1 VGLLD
6 RISAARGAVATIET
20 RNGIDQW
27 LNNYLIPA
35 FSYNGMFYSAGT
47 SGLVQTLAGNK
58 ASEIS
63 ATLPGYTAAVRQTP
77 PAFAAQMVRA
87 LVLSQARFR
96 FRNRSTSK
104 TPKRMFGTSALSI
117 LEQPW
122 PNGTTGELVSRM
134 EWHAGLAGN
143 AYVAYQP
150 ARRGRAERLRVLRP
164 DWCAL
169 IYGSD
174 QEPEDAALALD
185 GELIGLVYQNGGL
198 NQGGNKPQTILVGS
212 FAHWAPMPDPLN
224 AGIGMSWL
232 TPAIRELQADQ
243 LAAQHKINYFSNG
256 ATPNLVVKGLAG
268 QNGQPLTPAQFNE
281 IVDMMESKHAGV
293 ANAYRCL
300 HPETDV
306 AMWDGPPVR
315 ADAVKA
321 GDRVVAWADGRPVPG
336 VVAAAEWQAPSP
348 IVTVTTQ
355 RGRVIKT
362 NDRHPFL
369 LKDGSWVQAIDLN
382 YGDLLVTG
390 LGWATE
396 EGPQDSLTPYQA
408 WVLGVIVGDGCTI
421 ADTPTVSA
429 WNEGIRT
436 RLEIGHV
443 LHPTGKGHDYRILGA
458 RALCVD
464 AGIMYKRSYEKRVPP
479 QVMTGSAKVKAA
491 FLSGLIDT
499 DGHVA
504 DPALRRS
511 CEVGIT
517 STSRGLLADAQ
528 HLLASLG
535 VNASLSL
542 SMPAGGSSGGAH
554 GEGPRV
560 RDAWRLIALGNDQA
574 RRLNSML
581 DLACA
586 EKSLRLGRYA
596 KTPSRE
602 DRSRFDRVVSVE
614 VGEPEPTIG
623 IEIAEHHTH
632 VTGGVVTHNTLYLTA
647 GADAT
652 VIGNS
657 LQQVDFKATI
667 GAGET
672 RIAVLSRVPASLLG
686 ISEGLAGSS
695 LNAGNFSAAR
705 RMFADT
711 WVYPSLQDLAASL
724 AAIVKVPGDA
734 ELWFDVGDMPVLRE
748 DAKDAADITLV
759 QMQAIEAGVRA
770 GYDPDNLPEAVVT
783 NDLTK
788 LTHTGLTSVQMQPP
802 GATPVTGQSGTG
814 A

>member
-6 RISAARGAVATIET
+6 RISAARGTVATIES

-27 LNNYLIPA
+27 LSNYLIPA

-63 ATLPGYTAAVRQTP
+63 ATLPSYTAAVRQTP

-143 AYVAYQP
+143 AYVAYQA
-150 ARRGRAERLRVLRP
+150 ARRGRPERLRVLRP

-169 IYGSD
+169 VYGSD
-174 QEPEDAALALD
+174 QEPEDAAFALD

-198 NQGGNKPQTILVGS
+198 HQSGNKPQTMLVGS

-268 QNGQPLTPAQFNE
+268 QNGQPLTATQFNE
-281 IVDMMESKHAGV
+281 LVDMMESKHAGV
-293 ANAYRCL
+293 ANAYR
-300 HPETDV
+300 
-306 AMWDGPPVR
+306 
-315 ADAVKA
+315 
-321 GDRVVAWADGRPVPG
+321 
-336 VVAAAEWQAPSP
+336 
-348 IVTVTTQ
+348 
-355 RGRVIKT
+355 
-362 NDRHPFL
+362 
-369 LKDGSWVQAIDLN
+369 
-382 YGDLLVTG
+382 
-390 LGWATE
+390 
-396 EGPQDSLTPYQA
+396 
-408 WVLGVIVGDGCTI
+408 
-421 ADTPTVSA
+421 
-429 WNEGIRT
+429 
-436 RLEIGHV
+436 
-443 LHPTGKGHDYRILGA
+443 
-458 RALCVD
+458 
-464 AGIMYKRSYEKRVPP
+464 
-479 QVMTGSAKVKAA
+479 
-491 FLSGLIDT
+491 
-499 DGHVA
+499 
-504 DPALRRS
+504 
-511 CEVGIT
+511 
-517 STSRGLLADAQ
+517 
-528 HLLASLG
+528 
-535 VNASLSL
+535 
-542 SMPAGGSSGGAH
+542 
-554 GEGPRV
+554 
-560 RDAWRLIALGNDQA
+560 
-574 RRLNSML
+574 
-581 DLACA
+581 
-586 EKSLRLGRYA
+586 
-596 KTPSRE
+596 
-602 DRSRFDRVVSVE
+602 
-614 VGEPEPTIG
+614 
-623 IEIAEHHTH
+623 
-632 VTGGVVTHNTLYLTA
+632 TLYLTA

-657 LQQVDFKATI
+657 LSQIDFKATI

-672 RIAVLSRVPASLLG
+672 RIAVLSRVPAALLG

-711 WVYPSLQDLAASL
+711 WVYPNLQDLAASL
-724 AAIVKVPGDA
+724 AAIVKVPSDA
-734 ELWFDVGDMPVLRE
+734 ELWFDVADMPILRE

-770 GYDPDNLPEAVVT
+770 GYDPANLPEAVVN
-783 NDLTK
+783 NDLTRM
-788 LTHTGLTSVQMQPP
+788 THTGLTSVQLQPP
-802 GATPVTGQSGTG
+802 GTAAPDSAATPTPG
-814 A
+814 AAAPAALAASEDFRV